1 MILKGIGRYIDHTL
15 LRADATKEEIKKVC
29 NECIKYKFRM
39 VAINPS
45 QVTRCKSI
53 LKDSDVHVGAA
64 IGFPLGQNTIK
75 TKAYETL
82 DAIKNGSDEIDYVI
96 NIGELKDKNYSYIK
110 KEMKEIVN
118 ICKENNVVSKVIFEN
133 CYLTKEE
140 IIKLSKI
147 AADIKPDY
155 IKTSTGFGSSG
166 AKEED
171 VRLMKSVVDGR
182 VRIKAAGGIK
192 DIKTFFNMIEA
203 GAERIGTSN
212 GVRIVNEYKAINK
225 HKVR

>member
-1 MILKGIGRYIDHTL
+1 
-15 LRADATKEEIKKVC
+15 
-29 NECIKYKFRM
+29 
-39 VAINPS
+39 
-45 QVTRCKSI
+45 
-53 LKDSDVHVGAA
+53 
-64 IGFPLGQNTIK
+64 
-75 TKAYETL
+75 
-82 DAIKNGSDEIDYVI
+82 
-96 NIGELKDKNYSYIK
+96 
-110 KEMKEIVN
+110 
-118 ICKENNVVSKVIFEN
+118 ENNVVSKVIFEN

-171 VRLMKSVVDGR
+171 VWLMKSVVDGR